1 MNQSDDFSDN
11 EDESDPA
18 EKPMGFFEHLEELR
32 WTLVKCVIVY
42 AVFAVAIGIFL
53 KQFNAALLWPLEW
66 VRHSSPELKFDLTA
80 RAVTESFS
88 IVIQLCCLGAL
99 LPAMPFF
106 FFFLGQFVGPAL
118 TRKEKRMVLP
128 VCFSSLLLFLA
139 GSAFSFLLLVPSTLK
154 ISLELNDLLGFGTP
168 LWTPASY
175 YSTLSW
181 LVIGVGVAFEFPLLI
196 LLLVYLGFISTATLR
211 KYRRHAIVV
220 IFIVAAIITPTPD
233 PFTQSIFAVPLYAL
247 FEIAIFVGGR
257 MEKKRAARL
266 AAGEL

>member
-1 MNQSDDFSDN
+1 MKQPDDFSD
-11 EDESDPA
+11 EDELDPT

-42 AVFAVAIGIFL
+42 AVFAIAIGIFL

-66 VRHSSPELKFDLTA
+66 VRHTMPEMKFEMAGRTP
-80 RAVTESFS
+80 TEAFS

-118 TRKEKRMVLP
+118 TKTEKRMVLP

-139 GSAFSFLLLVPSTLK
+139 GSSFSFFLLVPSTLK
-154 ISLELNDLLGFGTP
+154 ISLELNNLLGFDP
-168 LWTPASY
+168 PIWTPASY

-233 PFTQSIFAVPLYAL
+233 PFTQTIFAAPLYAL

-266 AAGEL
+266 EAGEL